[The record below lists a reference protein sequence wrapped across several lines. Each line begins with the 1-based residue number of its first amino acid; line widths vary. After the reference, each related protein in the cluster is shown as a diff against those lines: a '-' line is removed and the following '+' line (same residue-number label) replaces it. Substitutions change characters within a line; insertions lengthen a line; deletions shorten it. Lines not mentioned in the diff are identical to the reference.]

1 MIPFRILNN
10 ATTKFI
16 KGMPQ
21 KELTSSNQNDF
32 SMTRK
37 EYAKTVNIEPT
48 KKWFGTS
55 SNRDASQIIANR
67 KKNSVGVGSLNA
79 NKELMSFTKPNNQL
93 DIFQTKQRVRNGG
106 YTVPPKVNN
115 NNSTN
120 IGNSIFPSQIINT
133 ELAVSVE
140 IQDTTPPVVTL
151 NGNASITI
159 EKGSTYNEQ
168 DATSDGGES
177 VTISGTVDVNTV
189 GTYIITYSAT
199 DTAGNTGTATRTVTV
214 EDTTAPVV
222 TLNGNASITIEKGS
236 TYNEQDA
243 TSDGGESVTISGTVD
258 VNTVGT
264 YIITYSATDTAGN
277 TGTATRTV
285 TVEDTTAPV
294 VTLNG
299 SSSITVELDTVYNEL
314 GATSDDN
321 EATINIGGDIV
332 DTNIAGTYTVVY
344 SATDSAGNIGTASR
358 TVTVKNIT
366 YNIIDGSIPDWQQP
380 IDYNATMNGYESSF
394 TAWCGPT
401 TAANQLG
408 YFVDNGII
416 PGPNDG
422 FLWPNTIPW
431 DSANGWGDYLLDGP
445 THRGNGLTDFGWYM
459 NTNNLGKMGTNAN
472 SPLGTTIQNL
482 YNGLVDFYNNSNP
495 MTTGLVYNKTTGQI
509 IDNQPEYYGIS
520 GNALP
525 TDKDNFLLTVQYEI
539 DNNRPVI
546 ACYSGWNLTPTGFP
560 DLVFN
565 GEQEVDATYYKFG
578 PFVNTNP
585 TTQEVY
591 TNPDNINNDNINNAL
606 GHAVLIIGYIKRG
619 TAEDPSTGN
628 NTDWLIVRDNQSN
641 TAKNVI
647 VPFEEGVDKTGWNN
661 ILATIYVRP

>member
-140 IQDTTPPVVTL
+140 IQDTTP
-151 NGNASITI
+151 
-159 EKGSTYNEQ
+159 
-168 DATSDGGES
+168 
-177 VTISGTVDVNTV
+177 
-189 GTYIITYSAT
+189 
-199 DTAGNTGTATRTVTV
+199 
-214 EDTTAPVV
+214 PVV

-619 TAEDPSTGN
+619 TAEDPDRPEET
-628 NTDWLIVRDNQSN
+628 NQ
-641 TAKNVI
+641 AA
-647 VPFEEGVDKTGWNN
+647 E
-661 ILATIYVRP
+661 ATRQKLP